1 MGDRTDIPVVILCG
15 GKGTRM
21 WPSTAEIPKP
31 MMEIGGKPLLWH
43 LLKRYSHFGY
53 QRFILCVG
61 HLAEHIIA
69 YFINPE
75 HKEEHWTIEYVFTGT
90 EATKSQR
97 LSAVQKHIT
106 SDYFLVSYGADLSA
120 VDIRQ
125 LVDFHLANK
134 KIATLTSVPLYSNFG
149 VIEINDQHEV
159 HSFREKPRIEPYWIN
174 GGFFVFNRTIFDY
187 LFKGELE
194 KEVFESL
201 AAEKQLA
208 AYRFDGFF
216 MGMDTAKDH
225 QEFNQLFDSGK
236 APWVCW
242 E

>member
-21 WPSTAEIPKP
+21 SPSAEEIPKP
-31 MMEIGGKPLLWH
+31 MLAIGGQPLLWH
-43 LLKRYSHFGY
+43 LLKRYSHFGHH
-53 QRFILCVG
+53 RFILCVG
-61 HLAEHIIA
+61 HLAEKIIA

-75 HKEEHWTIEYVFTGT
+75 HREEQWQIDYVFTGG

-97 LSAVQKHIT
+97 LLAAQKYIT
-106 SDYFLVSYGADLSA
+106 SDHFLVSYGDDLSA
-120 VDIRQ
+120 VDINQ
-125 LVDFHLANK
+125 LVDFHLSTQRV
-134 KIATLTSVPLYSNFG
+134 ATLTSVPLYSDFG

-174 GGFFVFNRTIFDY
+174 GGFFVFDRKIFDY
-187 LFKGELE
+187 LSKGELE

-208 AYRFDGFF
+208 AFRFDGFWK
-216 MGMDTAKDH
+216 GMNTNKDH